1 MIERLGVSS
10 NEKRFLPSKP
20 FLPFSSKFYNTNY
33 TIYTILR
40 FATEEETQLHCSR
53 SIDNFL
59 EISFLRHR
67 DEVVVYLATRGLPS
81 VVCNYRSCEGVTHQ
95 EQTVYTVGCLSIP
108 VVTITSTARRAFV
121 WATRHEIGGGEMRS
135 VKPESTVA
143 SKPNVCSMRLSRDYT
158 RLEEL
163 RRREESRENVC
174 SVDFSQIFDISSA
187 DEFTRSST

>member
-121 WATRHEIGGGEMRS
+121 WATRHEIGGENR
-135 VKPESTVA
+135 
-143 SKPNVCSMRLSRDYT
+143 SRDAECET
-158 RLEEL
+158 REHGCFQAKCLLYAFIAGLYASRGITEEGGIAGECMQ
-163 RRREESRENVC
+163 RR
-174 SVDFSQIFDISSA
+174 FFTDI
-187 DEFTRSST
+187 RYLIRR